1 MFEDLKSHNSLI
13 TSISQKEDLVLTTSY
28 DTKVILWNFKEVSKY
43 KWQKIFHSHKDQVY
57 AASFIGENSVL
68 SIGKRGGFIWNYSIE
83 ELYKEIKKY
92 LNGNT
97 KFSEEEIT
105 KYELFYNAQ

>member
-1 MFEDLKSHNSLI
+1 M
-13 TSISQKEDLVLTTSY
+13 TTSY
-28 DTKVILWNFKEVSKY
+28 DTKVILWNFNEVSKY
-43 KWQKIFHSHKDQVY
+43 KWQKIFQSHKDQVY
-57 AASFIGENSVL
+57 AASFIGKNSVL

-83 ELYKEIKKY
+83 ELYEEIKKS